1 MNLFTKLISSGT
13 GVSHKRFISLMFAV
27 LLFLITIALFW
38 LSIPEN
44 NEAIFTQ
51 IVYIIAGLISWQSG
65 ISVYEKF
72 KKTDKKENPE
82 NKSTENVDQNG

>member
-1 MNLFTKLISSGT
+1 MSLFNKLISSGT

-27 LLFLITIALFW
+27 LLFFVTIALFW
-38 LSIPEN
+38 LSIPES

-72 KKTDKKENPE
+72 KKTDKNENSE
-82 NKSTENVDQNG
+82 NKTTENVE